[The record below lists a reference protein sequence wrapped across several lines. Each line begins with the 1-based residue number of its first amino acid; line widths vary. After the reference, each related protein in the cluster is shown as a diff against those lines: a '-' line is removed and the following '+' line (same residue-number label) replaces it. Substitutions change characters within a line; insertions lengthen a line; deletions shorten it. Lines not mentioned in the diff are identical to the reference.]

1 MPLNVDIQLFVNRI
15 TDNVVNRGVMNVMT
29 ELQVDYIDNLVVSV
43 DGSITDKELDGVW
56 RQMENEVRPY

>member
-1 MPLNVDIQLFVNRI
+1 MPLIVAIQLFVNRI

>member
-1 MPLNVDIQLFVNRI
+1 MPLIVAIQLFVNRI

-56 RQMENEVRPY
+56 RQMENEVRAY